1 MSENNF
7 NTSNPETANHHWFPF
22 LRYKKECEAA
32 GKEASVNEQMR
43 ATGQLDAK
51 IAHEESVALAAK
63 IAAEKEAD
71 AKKAKEKGKIAGIHN
86 GSVKYMKEMMDYGFQ
101 FTTLLSDFRMM
112 TSHAESLLKELKD
125 VDTKSDKTSAY

>member
-32 GKEASVNEQMR
+32 GKEASVNEWMR

-51 IAHEESVALAAK
+51 IAHEESAALAKK
-63 IAAEKEAD
+63 ISDENEAS
-71 AKKAKEKGKIAGIHN
+71 AKKEIEH
-86 GSVKYMKEMMDYGFQ
+86 
-101 FTTLLSDFRMM
+101 
-112 TSHAESLLKELKD
+112 ESLKKKNGVKNEAK
-125 VDTKSDKTSAY
+125 TKTQIKQ